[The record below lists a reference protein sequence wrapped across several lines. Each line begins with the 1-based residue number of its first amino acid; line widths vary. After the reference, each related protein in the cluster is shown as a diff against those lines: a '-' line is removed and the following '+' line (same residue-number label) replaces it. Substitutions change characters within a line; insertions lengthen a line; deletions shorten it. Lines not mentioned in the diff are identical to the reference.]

1 MSRPLSRPAAP
12 PPLSAFTPAERRLIR
27 RLRTPAQVQAW
38 LNALPYND
46 EKKGGTLRG
55 FREVVER
62 RTAHCLEAALFAAA
76 VLEQHGYPP
85 LTLELGSIDG
95 LDHVIF
101 VYRRN
106 GRWGS
111 VGRSRD
117 PGLHGRKA
125 VFATLRAL
133 AMSYVEPYVDY
144 TGALTGYAFV
154 DLRGVGDVDW
164 RFEHRNVWA
173 VERYLLAA
181 KQISLPYSDVRVRK
195 LRAWYT
201 AYRKAHDDRKPLAY
215 KGRETWLPLPKQYR
229 RTSS

>member
-1 MSRPLSRPAAP
+1 MPRTPSHPAVP

-55 FREVVER
+55 FREVVKR

-111 VGRSRD
+111 IGRSRD

-125 VFATLRAL
+125 VFPTLRAL
-133 AMSYVEPYVDY
+133 AMSYYEPYVDY

-154 DLRGVGDVDW
+154 DLRGVGEVDW
-164 RFEHRNVWA
+164 RFAHRNVWA

-181 KQISLPYSDVRVRK
+181 KQTPLPYSDVRVRR

-201 AYRKAHDDRKPLAY
+201 AYRKAHDDRKPLTY
-215 KGRETWLPLPKQYR
+215 KGRETWLPLPPQYR
-229 RTSS
+229 RAR